1 MTSPTGCRWHI
12 NEGEFVCQWYSGTCM
27 SQDLIDHLVDGESDD
42 NNNIDSDDD
51 PIYFNNEN
59 DEFMK

>member
-1 MTSPTGCRWHI
+1 
-12 NEGEFVCQWYSGTCM
+12 M

-51 PIYFNNEN
+51 PIYFNIEMMT
-59 DEFMK
+59 FMKWSMMKTMTVTMMMKIQTNNKC